1 MTPQNTKKEGGS
13 AASGRASLFGKKA
26 RPQST
31 LSEQEPIHI
40 TNPGAVIDA
49 LEKVPSI
56 LEKKSPEEAIGLG
69 ITYREEA
76 AAERLWIRLEDMT
89 ALRKGIL
96 TVGKDYVRK
105 CPDGIVRITAGGLAR
120 LKAILEQGST
130 LVVLSGHVVN
140 PNLVLAR
147 VPGKEEVQRVRVA
160 DNKEWCKG
168 MVMTGCV
175 PAETAKFWSCN
186 VRPRFKGRA

>member
-13 AASGRASLFGKKA
+13 ASSGRASLFGKKA
-26 RPQST
+26 RTQGT
-31 LSEQEPIHI
+31 LSEQEP
-40 TNPGAVIDA
+40 IDA

-56 LEKKSPEEAIGLG
+56 LEKKSPEEVIGLG
-69 ITYREEA
+69 ITYSEEA

-96 TVGKDYVRK
+96 TVGKDYVRTG
-105 CPDGIVRITAGGLAR
+105 GIVRITAGGLAR

-168 MVMTGCV
+168 MVMTSCV

-186 VRPRFKGRA
+186 MRPRFKGRA